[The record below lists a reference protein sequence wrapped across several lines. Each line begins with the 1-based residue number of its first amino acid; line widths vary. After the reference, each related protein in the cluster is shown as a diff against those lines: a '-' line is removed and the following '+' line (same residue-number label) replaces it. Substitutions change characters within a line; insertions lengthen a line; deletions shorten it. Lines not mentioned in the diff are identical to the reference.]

1 MQSDFNLLPGAAS
14 AWMFKQGTGTGLL
27 PIKSQWKFTVHC
39 LSPWPASPTGIHHSR
54 CSVRIKAP
62 PCWVRARAWS
72 VPRCSRGQAGYR
84 GSTRSPWAWDV
95 LPRWALRAF
104 SPALPSPLLESSL
117 PSRIIS
123 AGRRLSPG
131 MAGAAG
137 LSGPQLGCGSVTES
151 MGPDLFWPP
160 QAPFSTGQAL
170 VQRMDTFR
178 RVALLPQGS
187 QGLQVADVPPAP
199 RTARFIRQD
208 FVSFQVISF
217 TLFSIPC

>member
-1 MQSDFNLLPGAAS
+1 
-14 AWMFKQGTGTGLL
+14 
-27 PIKSQWKFTVHC
+27 
-39 LSPWPASPTGIHHSR
+39 
-54 CSVRIKAP
+54 
-62 PCWVRARAWS
+62 
-72 VPRCSRGQAGYR
+72 
-84 GSTRSPWAWDV
+84 
-95 LPRWALRAF
+95 
-104 SPALPSPLLESSL
+104 
-117 PSRIIS
+117 
-123 AGRRLSPG
+123 